1 MGDVSN
7 WAFWVTPVLYACSF
21 QPQQGGSDGGDNS
34 DDAPST
40 ARCDAP
46 PAFDRGLTPT
56 TTIFVAPTT
65 SGTPDGSMARP
76 FTSLN
81 DALANQQPGTRIV
94 VQGGS
99 YPGETI
105 VDLRGTAAAPFW
117 IEGPTTSP
125 RATFT
130 SSVRFAAPQYV
141 VLRHLDFMPTTGLA
155 LVLDDANVRAPG
167 TAHHVALEDVHATS
181 SGSSNCMVLTG
192 IEDVHADGI
201 VTTGCVA
208 GVRMVGAQRAMLSR
222 LRISGSSLAAIT
234 ISGGSE
240 DIEIRQSVITDP
252 GMRGIWIG
260 GISSE
265 EEFRPPL
272 TAATGNAEAS
282 NVRVLNTVIVGDT
295 GDAIACSQCRD
306 VVVAGNLVM
315 GTWPRIGR
323 LIDEHGAIGGY
334 DFLPSGDMRWTNNA
348 IDVSEIATAFD
359 ADSNTEPS
367 SVTFSHNLWNNT
379 TAPPAG
385 DPAAILGMPSGYDM
399 TGRLC
404 AGAAVRAG
412 VAIPELAGTLDGD
425 CRPDPPSIGPDEPGP
440 DC

>member
-7 WAFWVTPVLYACSF
+7 WVLWVTPVLCACSF
-21 QPQQGGSDGGDNS
+21 QPQQAGGDGGGDR
-34 DDAPST
+34 DDAPPP
-40 ARCDAP
+40 ARCDPP
-46 PAFDRGLTPT
+46 PAFDTGLTPT

-81 DALANQQPGTRIV
+81 AALANRQPGTRIV

-105 VDLRGTAAAPFW
+105 LDLHGTAAAPFW
-117 IEGPTTSP
+117 IEGPTSAP

-130 SSVRFAAPQYV
+130 SSVRFATPQYV
-141 VLRHLDFMPTTGLA
+141 VLRHLDFRPATGLA

-167 TAHHVALEDVHATS
+167 TAHHLALEDLDATS
-181 SGSSNCMVLTG
+181 SSSSNCVVLTG
-192 IEDVHADGI
+192 LEDVHADGI
-201 VTTGCVA
+201 VTSGCVA
-208 GVRMVGAQRAMLSR
+208 GVRIVGTSRAVLSR
-222 LRISGSSLAAIT
+222 LRISGTSLAAIT
-234 ISGGSE
+234 VSGGSA
-240 DIEIRQSVITDP
+240 DVEIRQSVITDP
-252 GMRGIWIG
+252 GMRGIWLG
-260 GISSE
+260 GTSSE
-265 EEFRPPL
+265 DEFRPPL
-272 TAATGNAEAS
+272 TAPAGNAEAS
-282 NVRVLNTVIVGDT
+282 NVRVLNSVVIGDT

-306 VVVAGNLVM
+306 VLVAGNLIM

-323 LIDEHGAIGGY
+323 LIDEHGAIGGF
-334 DFLPSGDMRWTNNA
+334 DFLPSGDMQWTNNA
-348 IDVSEIATAFD
+348 IDVSAMATAFD
-359 ADSNTEPS
+359 ADSNTEPA

-404 AGAAVRAG
+404 AGPAVRAG
-412 VAIPELAGTLDGD
+412 VAIPELAGTLDGA
-425 CRPDPPSIGPDEPGP
+425 CRADPPSIGPDEPGP